1 MGLGDVAAAV
11 GKGLFAG
18 VAGTAAI
25 TASQMVVMKL
35 QDESGSSDAPVQAA
49 EKVLGVKPADED
61 QEEKV
66 NNLLH
71 WAYGTAW
78 GAARG
83 LLSAAGLGPAVATG
97 AHFGLVWGSAAAMLP
112 ALRIAPPPTEWS
124 LEEIVTDAWHHL
136 VYALAAG
143 AAYEALDRSSR

>member
-1 MGLGDVAAAV
+1 MTPGTLAAAV

-18 VAGTAAI
+18 AAGTAAI

-35 QDESGSSDAPVQAA
+35 QGGGGSSDAPVQAA
-49 EKVLGVKPADED
+49 EKVLGVEPADES

-66 NNLLH
+66 NNLVH

-83 LLSAAGLGPAVATG
+83 VLAELGLGPRAASAV
-97 AHFGLVWGSAAAMLP
+97 HFGLVWGSAATMLP
-112 ALRIAPPPTEWS
+112 ALRVAPPPTEWPAK
-124 LEEIVTDAWHHL
+124 EIATDAWHHL
-136 VYALAAG
+136 VYAVASGLT
-143 AAYEALDRSSR
+143 YQALDRSDR